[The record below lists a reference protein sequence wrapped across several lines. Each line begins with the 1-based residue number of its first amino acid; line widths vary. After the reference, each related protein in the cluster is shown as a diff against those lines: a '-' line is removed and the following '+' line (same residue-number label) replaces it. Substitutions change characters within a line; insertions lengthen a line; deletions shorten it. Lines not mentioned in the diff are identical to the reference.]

1 MTPLKIAFIP
11 LLDAAPL
18 IVARE
23 MGFARDEGLEFE
35 LTRAP
40 SWSSLRDML
49 AFGQVEA
56 AHMLAPVPVAMSLG
70 LGGMASPLSALMVL
84 SLNGTVVGVNAALA
98 ETLRGQGFGFDFQDA
113 AAAGAALVEAARA
126 TPLRIG
132 VPFPFSMHAELLYYW
147 LNASGLP
154 APQSVEIRTV
164 PPPLMAQAMAAG
176 EINAFCVGE
185 PWGSKVVEADLGALL
200 LPGSAIWTAAPE
212 KVLAVR
218 TDWATSEPHMTQALM
233 RAVWRACRWLGT
245 PGATTTTS
253 EFLSRGEYL
262 DLSTDII
269 DRGLQG
275 RLIVLPSGEA
285 RTAPGFMEFHA
296 GAANFPWKS
305 QATWIAHQMATR
317 LGLDRV
323 SAMGQARHVFRSD
336 LYRQNLGDIGAI
348 LPTASEKVEG
358 GIAAGTDAA
367 AVAERFNLAENRF
380 FDDEVFDPDAK
391 K

>member
-113 AAAGAALVEAARA
+113 RAAGAALVEAARA

-218 TDWATSEPHMTQALM
+218 TDWAASEPHLTQALM
-233 RAVWRACRWLGT
+233 RAVWRACRWLGS
-245 PGATTTTS
+245 PGSTTTTS
-253 EFLSRGEYL
+253 EFLSRSEYL
-262 DLSTDII
+262 DLSPDII

-367 AVAERFNLAENRF
+367 AVTEQFKLAENRF
-380 FDDEVFDPDAK
+380 FDDEVFDPDPK